1 MTLLLV
7 VGLVLLL
14 ALNIPVAYAML
25 GISLV
30 YLTFKPDLP
39 IIVAAQ
45 QVAAGTD
52 KFLLLAIPFF
62 FLAAEFMNSGGIM
75 RQLVE
80 LARAMVGHLRGGL
93 GQMNIVASGL
103 FAGISGSA
111 VADAAGMGRMEIEI
125 MRRGGYPHAFSAVVT
140 ATSATIGP
148 IIPPSI
154 PLVVYGSIASVS
166 VGKLFLA
173 GFVPGL
179 VMILLLMVAVHVMS
193 VHYDFPRGS
202 WVGWRS
208 LGSRMFR
215 SIPVLMLPFII
226 LGGIFSGIFTPTE
239 SAIVAAAYALVIGRI
254 MGELKWSAVPALL
267 AKVARDTSRVMF
279 IIAAASLYSWIMAR
293 EGVPGM
299 IAGFFLSVGTEPWS
313 FLLMVNLLLLVLGC
327 LMEPLPIMVIVVPTL
342 LPVVNA
348 LGIDL
353 VHFGLVVTLNL
364 MIGLVT
370 PPVGLVM
377 FVVMH
382 ITGLSLEEFAKALWP
397 FLLALI
403 GALLIITYVPE
414 LVLFLPRVFFQ
425 T

>member
-1 MTLLLV
+1 MTTLLV

-14 ALNIPVAYAML
+14 VLNVPVAYAMI
-25 GISLV
+25 GVSLF
-30 YLTFKPDLP
+30 YLALKPDLP

-52 KFLLLAIPFF
+52 KFLLLAIPYF
-62 FLAAEFMNSGGIM
+62 FLASEFMSSGGIM
-75 RQLVE
+75 QRLVD
-80 LARAMVGHLRGGL
+80 LSRALVGHLRGGL
-93 GQMNIVASGL
+93 GQMNIIGSVF

-154 PLVVYGSIASVS
+154 PLVVYGSIANVS

-173 GFVPGL
+173 GFLPGL
-179 VMILLLMVAVHVMS
+179 LMALFLMVAVHWLS
-193 VHYDFPRGS
+193 VRNDYPRDR
-202 WVGWRS
+202 WVGWHALS
-208 LGSRMFR
+208 LTMLR
-215 SIPVLMLPFII
+215 SIPVLMLPVII
-226 LGGIFSGIFTPTE
+226 LGGIFSGVFTATE
-239 SAIVAAAYALVIGRI
+239 SAIVAAAYAMLMGLVMR
-254 MGELKWSAVPALL
+254 ELAWAEIPRVLVR
-267 AKVARDTSRVMF
+267 VASDTARVML
-279 IIAAASLYSWIMAR
+279 IVAAAALYSWIMAR
-293 EGVPGM
+293 EGIPGQ
-299 IAGFFLSVGTEPWS
+299 IAAWFLALNADPWM
-313 FLLMVNLLLLVLGC
+313 FLLLVNVMLLVLGC
-327 LMEPLPIMVIVVPTL
+327 FMEPLPIMVIVVPTL
-342 LPVVNA
+342 LPVVNT

-382 ITGLSLEEFAKALWP
+382 ITGLKLEEFVKALWP
-397 FLLALI
+397 FLV
-403 GALLIITYVPE
+403 ALLCALLVITYVPSIS
-414 LVLFLPRVFFQ
+414 LFLPRVFYGP
-425 T
+425 

>member
-1 MTLLLV
+1 MTTLLV

-14 ALNIPVAYAML
+14 VLNVPVAYAMM
-25 GISLV
+25 GVSLF
-30 YLTFKPDLP
+30 YLALKPDLP

-62 FLAAEFMNSGGIM
+62 FLASEFMSSGGIM
-75 RQLVE
+75 QRLVD
-80 LARAMVGHLRGGL
+80 LSRALVGHLRGGL
-93 GQMNIVASGL
+93 GQMNIVGSVF

-111 VADAAGMGRMEIEI
+111 VADAAGMGKMEIEI

-154 PLVVYGSIASVS
+154 PLVVYGSIANVS

-173 GFVPGL
+173 GFIPGL
-179 VMILLLMVAVHVMS
+179 MMALCLMVAVHWLS
-193 VHYDFPRGS
+193 VRNDYPRDA
-202 WVGWRS
+202 WAGWAA
-208 LGSRMFR
+208 LGRTVYR
-215 SIPVLMLPFII
+215 SIPVMMLPLII
-226 LGGIFSGIFTPTE
+226 LGGIFSGVFTATE
-239 SAIVAAAYALVIGRI
+239 SAVVAAAYAMLMGLVLR
-254 MGELKWSAVPALL
+254 ELAWAEIPRVLVR
-267 AKVARDTSRVMF
+267 VASDTARVML
-279 IIAAASLYSWIMAR
+279 IVAAAALYSWIMAR
-293 EGVPGM
+293 EGIPGQ
-299 IAGFFLSVGTEPWS
+299 IAAFFLALGADAWT
-313 FLLMVNLLLLVLGC
+313 FLLLVNVLLLVLGC
-327 LMEPLPIMVIVVPTL
+327 FMEPLPIMVIIVPTL
-342 LPVVNA
+342 LPVVNT

-382 ITGLSLEEFAKALWP
+382 ITGLKLEEFVRALWP
-397 FLLALI
+397 FLLALLL
-403 GALLIITYVPE
+403 ALLVVTYVPA
-414 LVLFLPRVFFQ
+414 VSLFLPRLFYG
-425 T
+425 

>member
-1 MTLLLV
+1 VTALLV
-7 VGLVLLL
+7 LGLVVLL
-14 ALNIPVAYAML
+14 ALNVPVAYSMI
-25 GISLV
+25 GVSLL
-30 YLTFKPDLP
+30 YIALKPDLP

-62 FLAAEFMNSGGIM
+62 FLASEFMTTGGIM
-75 RQLVE
+75 QRLVD
-80 LARAMVGHLRGGL
+80 LSRALVGHLRGGL
-93 GQMNIVASGL
+93 GQMNIVGSVF

-154 PLVVYGSIASVS
+154 PLVVYGSIANVS

-173 GFVPGL
+173 GFLPGL
-179 VMILLLMVAVHVMS
+179 LMALFLMIAVHWLS
-193 VHYDFPRGS
+193 VRNDFPRDP
-202 WVGWRS
+202 WRGFRV
-208 LGSRMFR
+208 LGRTVVR
-215 SIPVLMLPFII
+215 SIPVLMLPVII
-226 LGGIFSGIFTPTE
+226 LGGIFSGVFTATE
-239 SAIVAAAYALVIGRI
+239 SAIVAAAYAMLIGLILRELPWSAIPGVLVRVAGDTARI
-254 MGELKWSAVPALL
+254 MLIV
-267 AKVARDTSRVMF
+267 
-279 IIAAASLYSWIMAR
+279 AAAALYSWIMAR
-293 EGVPGM
+293 EGIPGRV
-299 IAGFFLSVGTEPWS
+299 AEFFLGLGSDAWS
-313 FLLMVNLLLLVLGC
+313 FLLLVNVMLLLLGC
-327 LMEPLPIMVIVVPTL
+327 FMEPLPIMVIVVPTL
-342 LPVVNA
+342 LPAVNA
-348 LGIDL
+348 LHIDV

-382 ITGLSLEEFAKALWP
+382 ITGLRLEAFVKALWP

-403 GALLIITYVPE
+403 GALLVITYVPSIS
-414 LVLFLPRVFFQ
+414 LFLPNLFYAS
-425 T
+425 